1 MYIKLPNTTR
11 PHQLRLPITNMSMNW
26 ADVCCSSTS
35 QPFETPPAHF
45 DGKNNLQQSRAL
57 WNSHCQADLLF
68 QDIVGHRSTDPEYD
82 IYLQLTCAQIAR
94 NESRFEALATVFDA
108 MSSTANRLSPHN
120 TTHLVEPTSDV
131 LNMFAPTDLCN
142 YSDPKVSHQKPKT
155 PTKPKCYG
163 VDQYAL
169 SFARDYMIQHGY
181 HARTI
186 TRRVILEHHIA
197 VWTRTIADNSTPIP
211 HTRKILFAI
220 AHGLKL
226 VHVRRGSTLEW
237 NKFRDNF
244 GNKIN

>member
-1 MYIKLPNTTR
+1 
-11 PHQLRLPITNMSMNW
+11 MSMSW

-35 QPFETPPAHF
+35 QPFKTPTPHF
-45 DGKNNLQQSRAL
+45 DGKNELQRARAL
-57 WNSHCQADLLF
+57 WNSRQADLLF
-68 QDIVGHRSTDPEYD
+68 QDIVGHQSTDPEYD
-82 IYLQLTCAQIAR
+82 IYLQLACAQIALD
-94 NESRFEALATVFDA
+94 ESRSEALATVFDA
-108 MSSTANRLSPHN
+108 MSSTANRLSPHY

-142 YSDPKVSHQKPKT
+142 YSDPKVSHKPKT
-155 PTKPKCYG
+155 PNTTKPKYYG
-163 VDQYAL
+163 VDEYAL
-169 SFARDYMIQHGY
+169 SLARDYMSMHGY

-186 TRRVILEHHIA
+186 TRRVILERHIA
-197 VWTRTIADNSTPIP
+197 DWTRSIVTNSNPLP
-211 HTRKILFAI
+211 HTRKIIFAI